1 MKIAIGCD
9 HIVTDIKMRISEFL
23 KEQGHEVVDV
33 GTYDMLRT
41 HYPIFG
47 RKVGLLVAKGEVD
60 RGVVLCGTGVG
71 ISTSCDKVPGARCAL
86 VRDALTAVKSVE
98 EMNANVIG
106 FGGKIVGVDAA
117 KTIVSAFLDAKYVP
131 TEESE
136 KILKDLAELEGSLK
150 SIDNEHIFD
159 EENEKWARGEYHD

>member
-33 GTYDMLRT
+33 GTYDMERT

-47 RKVGLLVAKGEVD
+47 RRVGVLVAKGEVD

-86 VRDALTAVKSVE
+86 VRDALTAVKAVE

-117 KTIVSAFLDAKYVP
+117 KTIVSAFLGAEYKP
-131 TEESE
+131 TEESK
-136 KILKDLAELEGSLK
+136 KILKDLEELEGSLK
-150 SIDNEHIFD
+150 AIDNEHIFD
-159 EENEKWARGEYHD
+159 EENAKWARGEYHD